1 MNWKPSVGR
10 EKGGDAQARPDPLGA
25 RRYELIRCSAQ
36 CMQSNRRH
44 GNGRQGVGGFLSGG
58 RRGRKPNETQSP
70 SARKSGDGGSDS
82 PKHVESKSS
91 FDGRGNGNSS
101 NAGTARRLNL
111 TAEEARSEVQRLID
125 MGVWRNYQ
133 PISIWPQVNERAA
146 ASLIIRRWREKK
158 SVKLRLARRKADAAF
173 GVGPPVGTPEHGSE
187 HDVNRTGPFTAAGP
201 ATRDGH
207 KRELSF

>member
-1 MNWKPSVGR
+1 
-10 EKGGDAQARPDPLGA
+10 
-25 RRYELIRCSAQ
+25 
-36 CMQSNRRH
+36 
-44 GNGRQGVGGFLSGG
+44 
-58 RRGRKPNETQSP
+58 
-70 SARKSGDGGSDS
+70 
-82 PKHVESKSS
+82 VESKSS

-133 PISIWPQVNERAA
+133 PISIWPQVSERAA